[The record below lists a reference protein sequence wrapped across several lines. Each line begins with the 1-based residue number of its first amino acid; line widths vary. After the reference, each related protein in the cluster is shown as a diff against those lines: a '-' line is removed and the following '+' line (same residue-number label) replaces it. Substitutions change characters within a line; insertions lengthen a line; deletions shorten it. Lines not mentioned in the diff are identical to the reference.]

1 MSGGQRL
8 MRVITDVVVRRPRLW
23 RLARGVVARN
33 FDRLAP
39 EWDALRVDE
48 ARLRPIDAALAAV
61 PATPARVLDL
71 GTGSGAVARLAAAR
85 WPAAQV
91 TGADVSQQMILEA
104 RRLATSDR
112 EHYQVADAS
121 ALPFPD
127 GTFDL
132 VALNNMIPF
141 FDELARVVAPGG
153 HVAVA
158 YSLGDRTPIYVPLPR
173 IRAEL
178 ERRGLAVVLE
188 QETGPGLSLLA
199 ARPRSA

>member
-188 QETGPGLSLLA
+188 QATGPGLSLLA
-199 ARPRSA
+199 VRPRSA

>member
-121 ALPFPD
+121 ELPFPD

-173 IRAEL
+173 VRAEL

>member
-1 MSGGQRL
+1 MGR
-8 MRVITDVVVRRPRLW
+8 
-23 RLARGVVARN
+23 
-33 FDRLAP
+33 
-39 EWDALRVDE
+39 LRVDE

-104 RRLATSDR
+104 RRLAASDR

-173 IRAEL
+173 VRAEPRAPRPRGSSSS
-178 ERRGLAVVLE
+178 RRP
-188 QETGPGLSLLA
+188 GPAPLLA